1 MVTNRKTK
9 ILTNDQ
15 VKINV
20 HKYFSIGRLIGVHVS
35 CIANSIETIS
45 SLFIYLFYFFFTK
58 RFHAYKNVYKQTLAN
73 RTKYKRAKNNK
84 GSGFLGT
91 QASKRVKVA

>member
-1 MVTNRKTK
+1 MVKNRKTK

-45 SLFIYLFYFFFTK
+45 SLFIYFIFSLQKDFTRIK
-58 RFHAYKNVYKQTLAN
+58 TFI
-73 RTKYKRAKNNK
+73 
-84 GSGFLGT
+84 
-91 QASKRVKVA
+91 SKH